1 MVGNIA
7 SEGVGALTYGQL
19 IAFVVVGLIFIGI
32 FNEVMRAITTLRLE
46 KKRRDE
52 PVTTL
57 EEKIDKQGEIIGDH
71 SEKLRH
77 DYERINELENGTR
90 IMMRALMAILSHDI
104 SGNSIDK
111 LKESMEEIHKF
122 LLNR

>member
-1 MVGNIA
+1 MVGSVA
-7 SEGVGALTYGQL
+7 AEGVGALTYGQL
-19 IAFVVVGLIFIGI
+19 IGFIAVGLIFIEI
-32 FNEVMRAITTLRLE
+32 FNAVMRAITTLRVE

-71 SEKLRH
+71 AEKLRR
-77 DYERINELENGTR
+77 DYERLNELEDGTR
-90 IMMRALMAILSHDI
+90 IMMRALMAILSHDV

-111 LKESMEEIHKF
+111 LKESMEEIHRF